1 MVFVLACL
9 TVSGIRRMFKNK
21 KRLVAIKCL
30 NKINEWNKLST
41 ECVTASSVNMLKT
54 KVDTN
59 LKRAGYT

>member
-21 KRLVAIKCL
+21 KRLVAIKRL

>member
-9 TVSGIRRMFKNK
+9 TVRGIRRMFKNK
-21 KRLVAIKCL
+21 KRLVDIKCL

-54 KVDTN
+54 KVNTN
-59 LKRAGYT
+59 LRRA